1 MVGSI
6 NAPTTGDKTL
16 AEYIFGAS
24 KASDSSAPPTA
35 PIGGVLQINGNEVKT
50 GSTNVIDTSG
60 AGAPP
65 AAGNNPPPPPVNNPP
80 TGTNPASPVEPPV
93 MTALPSPPA
102 PDATLT
108 PDTQNMAGGPQPA
121 AYGWAPAVSDNATNL
136 LQLINWVDNALV
148 DLLVN
153 GHRDITEGQWKG
165 KYPPTIQNVVG
176 SMGAQSIVHRHTSTD
191 SLSHYKKPVVQP
203 CKYKFPKSNIEEF
216 VKTSLTIV
224 LLEIGLL
231 LDTIGLVVST
241 DIWMVGPL
249 ASTIGSKARMAGLIN
264 MMQNHIPA
272 AAPREVAMPANLV
285 YSYIMTNYVEANS
298 CPDKLPF
305 TTYPALPVVRGPVE
319 NKRLK
324 SVTVTYDD
332 SKKAGLK
339 MAYLGPWGKTYYEAV
354 TPDAN
359 KPGSGTVNVPADLS
373 GHVWGV
379 LVSGEVQNAN
389 DLHTVTVAGPEMIWV
404 SEP

>member
-1 MVGSI
+1 
-6 NAPTTGDKTL
+6 
-16 AEYIFGAS
+16 
-24 KASDSSAPPTA
+24 
-35 PIGGVLQINGNEVKT
+35 
-50 GSTNVIDTSG
+50 VIDTSG
-60 AGAPP
+60 AGAAPP
-65 AAGNNPPPPPVNNPP
+65 ANGNTPTPP
-80 TGTNPASPVEPPV
+80 TNGPAGSNPNSPQEPPV
-93 MTALPSPPA
+93 KTALPSPPA

-108 PDTQNMAGGPQPA
+108 PEMQNMAGGPQPA
-121 AYGWAPAVSDNATNL
+121 AYGWAPAVSDNATHL
-136 LQLINWVDNALV
+136 LQLINWVDNALI

-153 GHRDITEGQWKG
+153 GHRDVTEGKWKG

-176 SMGAQSIVHRHTSTD
+176 SMGAQSIVHRYTSTD
-191 SLSHYKKPVVQP
+191 SLTHYKKPVVKP
-203 CKYKFPKSNIEEF
+203 CKYKFPQNNIEEF
-216 VKTSLTIV
+216 VKNSLTIV

-241 DIWMVGPL
+241 DIWLVAPL

-272 AAPREVAMPANLV
+272 AAPREVAMPADLV
-285 YSYIMTNYVEANS
+285 YSYIMNNYVEPNS

-305 TTYPALPVVRGPVE
+305 TTYPPLPVVRGPVE
-319 NKRLK
+319 NNILK
-324 SVTVTYDD
+324 SITVTFDD

-339 MAYLGPWGKTYYEAV
+339 MAFLGPWGKTYYEAV
-354 TPDAN
+354 TPDPS
-359 KPGSGTVNVPADLS
+359 KPGSGTVNVPAGLS

-379 LVSGEVQNAN
+379 LVSGEVQNAH

>member
-6 NAPTTGDKTL
+6 NAPVAGDKTL
-16 AEYIFGAS
+16 AEYTIGA
-24 KASDSSAPPTA
+24 KAAKDSTAPPTA
-35 PIGGVLQINGNEVKT
+35 PIGGVLAINGKEVKT
-50 GSTNVIDTSG
+50 GTTNVIDTTG

-65 AAGNNPPPPPVNNPP
+65 AAGDNPSPPAANAPPAA
-80 TGTNPASPVEPPV
+80 NPASPVEPPV
-93 MTALPSPPA
+93 MSALPSPPA
-102 PDATLT
+102 PEATLA
-108 PDTQNMAGGPQPA
+108 PETQNMAGGQQPA

-136 LQLINWVDNALV
+136 LQLINWVDNALI

-153 GHRDITEGQWKG
+153 GHKDVTVGKWKG

-176 SMGAQSIVHRHTSTD
+176 SMGAQSIVHRYTSTD
-191 SLSHYKKPVVQP
+191 SLTHYKKAVVKA
-203 CKYKFPKSNIEEF
+203 CTYKFPKNNIEEF

-241 DIWMVGPL
+241 DIWLVGPL

-272 AAPREVAMPANLV
+272 AAPREVAMPAHLV
-285 YSYIMTNYVEANS
+285 YSYIMNNYVEPNS

-354 TPDAN
+354 TPDPSKA
-359 KPGSGTVNVPADLS
+359 GSGTVNVPAELS

-379 LVSGEVQNAN
+379 LVSGEVKNTH